1 MKTFVAKPAEVEK
14 KWIVIDADGI
24 VVGRLAALIA
34 TRLKGKHKA
43 IYTPHV
49 DCGDNIVVVNAEKVV
64 LSGRKYEDK
73 VYYRHTGH
81 PGGIKM
87 RTARQIIEGKFPE
100 RVLEKAVERML
111 RRGPLQRQLMRNLRI
126 YKGSEHP
133 HEAQSP
139 VKLDVAKFNRKN
151 VRA

>member
-111 RRGPLQRQLMRNLRI
+111 KRGPLQRQLMRNLKV
-126 YKGSEHP
+126 YKGPEHP
-133 HEAQSP
+133 HAAQNP
-139 VKLDVAKFNRKN
+139 VALDVAKLNRKN
-151 VRA
+151 ARA